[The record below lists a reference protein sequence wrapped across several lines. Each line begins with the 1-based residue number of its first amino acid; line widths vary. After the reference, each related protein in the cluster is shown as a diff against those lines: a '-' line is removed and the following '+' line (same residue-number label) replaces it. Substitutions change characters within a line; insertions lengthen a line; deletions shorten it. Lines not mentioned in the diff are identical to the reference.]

1 MRLDDDDEVY
11 EIDDSYLGPP
21 GRFIAVMRYKVIFL
35 WLIVGPLVFWVWRL
49 VGVPLTLMTVGLT
62 VLAVTGFVMWVADR
76 ITKERSVMDLLG
88 TFWQEV
94 TAPRAEA
101 KTHRAFGADLS
112 VVGRPP
118 TRWTKWA
125 GRQRPA
131 QDKE

>member
-1 MRLDDDDEVY
+1 MRLLDDDEVY

-35 WLIVGPLVFWVWRL
+35 WLVVGPLVFWLWRL
-49 VGVPLTLMTVGLT
+49 MGVPLTLMTVGLT
-62 VLAVTGFVMWVADR
+62 VLGVTALVMWVADR

-94 TAPRAEA
+94 SAPRAVA
-101 KTHRAFGADLS
+101 KPQEVRGADLS

-125 GRQRPA
+125 SRQSPVTT
-131 QDKE
+131 KE